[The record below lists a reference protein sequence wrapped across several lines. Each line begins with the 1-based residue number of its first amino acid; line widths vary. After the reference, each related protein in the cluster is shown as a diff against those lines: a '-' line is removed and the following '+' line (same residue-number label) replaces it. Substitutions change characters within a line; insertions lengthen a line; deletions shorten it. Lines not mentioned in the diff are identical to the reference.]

1 MSRNDRS
8 RFQVPRSRFSTGSLA
23 RWLTAFEASSDRKGE
38 GEGHSSR
45 EQPGFESFEVTAD
58 VGIMAWGD
66 SLEELF
72 ANAARG
78 MFALMIESHTALPA
92 TTIPVEACGADL
104 PSLLVAWL
112 NELLY
117 RCEVEEWA
125 PADVS
130 VREVKNGR
138 VRGELLGEPA
148 EKDRHRFKTIVK
160 AATYHLLECR
170 RDRDRWHARVV
181 FDV

>member
-1 MSRNDRS
+1 MK
-8 RFQVPRSRFSTGSLA
+8 TGG
-23 RWLTAFEASSDRKGE
+23 DKE
-38 GEGHSSR
+38 GSV
-45 EQPGFESFEVTAD
+45 EQAGFELFEVTAD
-58 VGIMAWGD
+58 VGITASAD
-66 SLEELF
+66 TLHELF

-78 MFALMIESHTALPA
+78 MFALMIAPD
-92 TTIPVEACGADL
+92 TTRPTGSLPVEARGTDL

-125 PADVS
+125 PADVR
-130 VREVKNGR
+130 VLEVEGGR
-138 VRGELLGEPA
+138 VLGELLGEPA
-148 EKDRHRFKTIVK
+148 DPARHQFKGVVK

-170 RDRDRWHARVV
+170 RDGDCWRARVV

>member
-1 MSRNDRS
+1 VKTKGDKE
-8 RFQVPRSRFSTGSLA
+8 GSV
-23 RWLTAFEASSDRKGE
+23 
-38 GEGHSSR
+38 
-45 EQPGFESFEVTAD
+45 EQAGFELFEVTAD
-58 VGIMAWGD
+58 VGITASAD
-66 SLEELF
+66 TLYELF

-78 MFALMIESHTALPA
+78 MFALMVAPDTTRPA
-92 TTIPVEACGADL
+92 GSLPVEAHGTDL

-125 PADVS
+125 PADVR
-130 VREVKNGR
+130 VLEVEGGR
-138 VRGELLGEPA
+138 VHGELLGEPA
-148 EKDRHRFKTIVK
+148 DPARHRFKTIVK

-170 RDRDRWHARVV
+170 GEGDRWRARVV